1 MAIESTP
8 HPLSKPKTRWFP
20 HCFESINGADG
31 IAGLRSHAVATRNAT
46 THVRHGCT
54 IHHRSVHPDLTMPD
68 LVNDSQHDAPA
79 NDHVRSG

>member
-8 HPLSKPKTRWFP
+8 HPSSKRKANWFP

-31 IAGLRSHAVATRNAT
+31 TAELRYMSPLATARLMTGTAV
-46 THVRHGCT
+46 
-54 IHHRSVHPDLTMPD
+54 RSLTGQSTPDLTMPD